1 MSNDFHRPTYTTR
14 DAHGAFNPTQVRL
27 YGVQGLPRKEHE
39 EEPDPSCGGGGGE
52 EGTLANL
59 SSEMSAKWKPRKTSP
74 APPEIMT
81 GVYNNELAVIGAR
94 LTANGSGDDFMTMLK
109 QGFSKYFE
117 PVSSSYVFIDTKMRD
132 YMVMLGGMD
141 VKPGESKPP
150 MSTGIIF
157 GYAFEGHA
165 YDFPKPKIML
175 IPADPQAIFPTDDSG
190 YYAKR
195 NEGYAVW
202 IVDKLDQCI
211 EFEVNQG
218 FIEQLVLEAN
228 LPGKRSPSMYAGRM
242 RMGHSGG
249 RLTD

>member
-1 MSNDFHRPTYTTR
+1 MSDDYHRPTYTTR
-14 DAHGAFNPTQVRL
+14 DPHGAFNPTQVRL
-27 YGVQGLPRKEHE
+27 YGLQGLPRTTE
-39 EEPDPSCGGGGGE
+39 EDAPWGGGE
-52 EGTLANL
+52 EPAETTLQAGYAPRAGDW
-59 SSEMSAKWKPRKTSP
+59 SRRKTSP
-74 APPEIMT
+74 APPEIVT
-81 GVYNNELAVIGAR
+81 GVYKDELAVIGAR
-94 LTANGSGDDFMTMLK
+94 LRAESDSEDDFLAFL
-109 QGFSKYFE
+109 QANFSKYFTKV
-117 PVSSSYVFIDTKMRD
+117 PSSYVFLDTKMRD

-141 VKPGESKPP
+141 INPGNPKPE
-150 MSTGIIF
+150 MSSGVIF

-175 IPADPQAIFPTDDSG
+175 IPARPQAIFPTDDSG
-190 YYAKR
+190 YYAKSR
-195 NEGYAVW
+195 EGYAVW

-218 FIEQLVLEAN
+218 FVEQLVLEAN

>member
-1 MSNDFHRPTYTTR
+1 MTNSGTEDDFL
-14 DAHGAFNPTQVRL
+14 AALQEGFNARF
-27 YGVQGLPRKEHE
+27 
-39 EEPDPSCGGGGGE
+39 
-52 EGTLANL
+52 L
-59 SSEMSAKWKPRKTSP
+59 SS
-74 APPEIMT
+74 
-81 GVYNNELAVIGAR
+81 
-94 LTANGSGDDFMTMLK
+94 
-109 QGFSKYFE
+109 
-117 PVSSSYVFIDTKMRD
+117 SSSYVFIDTKSRD

-141 VKPGESKPP
+141 VNPSKSKPP
-150 MSTGIIF
+150 MSAGIIF

-175 IPADPQAIFPTDDSG
+175 IPATPQRIFPADDSG

-202 IVDKLDQCI
+202 IVDKLDECI